1 MSHSRILNQIAAL
14 ALQKVLKNKKK
25 KMIYKKAAKIMY
37 NKTFLKIKINKQ
49 IWSKAKRI
57 HKEINF
63 YNLQFYLD
71 SL

>member
-1 MSHSRILNQIAAL
+1 
-14 ALQKVLKNKKK
+14 
-25 KMIYKKAAKIMY
+25 MIYKKAAKIMY

-49 IWSKAKRI
+49 IWNKAKRI

-71 SL
+71 CL